1 MEKRGDALRKHGPI
15 ACGRRDSPSGG
26 ICRSLSFVRLRQG
39 PHSCPALAM
48 ELGEAQA
55 CLSAS
60 ESKPTSPPGPGAVRS
75 RRGAARRQE
84 AGTQASCPAPVR
96 AAAAPHANIRS
107 QGVADPAAPSPG
119 PGGAGR
125 LQSHR
130 GQDIG
135 PEQRSPVPRSGLGPI
150 GEFPQLQ
157 PHSLQLQM
165 HQSPSVPSG
174 GHCACCTSPPPDVHA
189 ACSPRPKALPNV
201 TRGDHLATWPPP
213 CPLLLSLPRF
223 LSGHRSH
230 PLRQHKIYSLVPV
243 TA

>member
-1 MEKRGDALRKHGPI
+1 MNSLPLHGE
-15 ACGRRDSPSGG
+15 AGRRASEARSRSLRSPDRPSGG
-26 ICRSLSFVRLRQG
+26 ICRSLSFVRVRQG

-75 RRGAARRQE
+75 GRGAARHQG
-84 AGTQASCPAPVR
+84 AGTQASCPGPVR
-96 AAAAPHANIRS
+96 AAATPHANIRS

-135 PEQRSPVPRSGLGPI
+135 PEQRSPVPRSGPGPI
-150 GEFPQLQ
+150 PLPFPQLQ
-157 PHSLQLQM
+157 PHILRLQM
-165 HQSPSVPSG
+165 HQSPSVPPG
-174 GHCACCTSPPPDVHA
+174 GHRACC
-189 ACSPRPKALPNV
+189 
-201 TRGDHLATWPPP
+201 
-213 CPLLLSLPRF
+213 LL
-223 LSGHRSH
+223 
-230 PLRQHKIYSLVPV
+230 
-243 TA
+243 